1 MGCPLTGNHFL
12 GAIDE
17 NIMLGIFK
25 NKYTVEV
32 YGKLPFY
39 KDYISNVAT
48 PETNMWQEWLLKIFG
63 QENTFIPEGIWHFL
77 FSPAKNANL
86 VTGIVM
92 QGSDGLRSFPFS
104 LFVSLGRPSIKK
116 PLKWAELFAVKDSL
130 NQIYET
136 LYPLSDIN
144 TFYNTIAGASVETH
158 RNTTRSMYLPKIN
171 IPEFKSLTVGNAGEF
186 PKFSILSKD
195 GIICLSRGFLSGRS
209 LTEQWAKHGVNKG
222 IDSGPGIYP
231 KTGTII

>member
-1 MGCPLTGNHFL
+1 M
-12 GAIDE
+12 I
-17 NIMLGIFK
+17 GIFK
-25 NKYTVEV
+25 NQYTVEV

-63 QENTFIPEGIWHFL
+63 QENTFIPKGIWHFL
-77 FSPAKNANL
+77 FSPAKNVNL

-92 QGSDGLRSFPFS
+92 QGSDGLRNFPFS
-104 LFVSLGRPSIKK
+104 LFVSLGKPSIKN

-130 NQIYET
+130 NQIYGI

-144 TFYNTIAGASVETH
+144 TFYNTIAGVRVETH
-158 RNTTRSMYLPKIN
+158 PKTTRSMYLPQIN
-171 IPEFKSLTVGNAGEF
+171 IPEFKSIAGGNEDEF

-195 GIICLSRGFLSGRS
+195 GMICLSKGFSSGLY
-209 LTEQWAKHGVNKG
+209 LTEQWVKHGDSKN
-222 IDSGPGIYP
+222 IDSDTRIY
-231 KTGTII
+231 KTGTLI

>member
-1 MGCPLTGNHFL
+1 
-12 GAIDE
+12 
-17 NIMLGIFK
+17 MLGIFK
-25 NKYTVEV
+25 NKYRVEV

-63 QENTFIPEGIWHFL
+63 QENTFIPQGIWHFL

-104 LFVSLGRPSIKK
+104 LFVSLGRPSIKS
-116 PLKWAELFAVKDSL
+116 PIKWAELFAVKDHL
-130 NQIYET
+130 NQIYGT

-144 TFYNTIAGASVETH
+144 TFYNTIAGVSVETH
-158 RNTTRSMYLPKIN
+158 RKTTISMYLPQIN
-171 IPEFKSLTVGNAGEF
+171 IPEFKSLTGGNAGEF

-195 GIICLSRGFLSGRS
+195 GIVCLFKGFLSGPK
-209 LTEQWAKHGVNKG
+209 LTEQWVKHGVSNG
-222 IDSGPGIYP
+222 FDLSPRMYP

>member
-1 MGCPLTGNHFL
+1 MKTS
-12 GAIDE
+12 
-17 NIMLGIFK
+17 MLGMFK
-25 NKYTVEV
+25 NQYTVEV

-63 QENTFIPEGIWHFL
+63 QENMFIPKGIWHFL

-92 QGSDGLRSFPFS
+92 QGSDGLRNFPFS
-104 LFVSLGRPSIKK
+104 LFVSLGRPSIKT

-130 NQIYET
+130 NQIYGT

-144 TFYNTIAGASVETH
+144 TFYNTIAGICVQTH
-158 RNTTRSMYLPKIN
+158 RKTTKAMYLPQLN
-171 IPEFKSLTVGNAGEF
+171 IPDFKSLVRGNQGEF
-186 PKFSILSKD
+186 PRFSILSKD
-195 GIICLSRGFLSGRS
+195 GILCLSKGFSTGLS
-209 LTEQWAKHGVNKG
+209 LTEQWVKHSVSKSIGP
-222 IDSGPGIYP
+222 DPGIY
-231 KTGTII
+231 IEQAR